1 MTNDLATTRT
11 AALTTGTSYPALVAV
26 ELRRLW
32 WRRLTKALLVI
43 AVVFSGAT
51 IYGAYQSTSTTNLAQ
66 QVQAYEQQV
75 ADLPEM
81 IQQCEQMQADARASG
96 DPEADFG
103 CQQMTAPTLEQYGI
117 SSPDA
122 GALFGRLAMTNA
134 YLYAFLALVLGAS
147 LVGAEYSAG
156 SLSTWLTFEPRRG
169 RVASSK
175 LVATGVAGAAIAAV
189 GLAVTALG
197 AWLVT
202 QVNRPDPD
210 LHLPVPTTPD
220 DPLTH
225 ILLRCLAV
233 AVIAAVTG
241 SALAL
246 VARNTGAVVA
256 VVLGYA
262 VVVEGILS
270 QALGRGH
277 LAPWLPVK
285 NVEAFLGRGT
295 TYYADVCDD
304 AGSCQFNSLTLSYTH
319 GWVYLLIAV
328 PLLVAIA
335 LLVFRRRDLN

>member
-11 AALTTGTSYPALVAV
+11 AAPASGTTYPALVAV

-43 AVVFSGAT
+43 AVLFTGAT
-51 IYGAYQSTSTTNLAQ
+51 IYGEYQSTSTANLAQ
-66 QVQAYEQQV
+66 QIEAYEQHV
-75 ADLPEM
+75 RDLPEM
-81 IQQCEQMQADARASG
+81 IQQCEQAQADARAND
-96 DPEADFG
+96 DPQADFG
-103 CQQMTAPTLEQYGI
+103 CQQMTAPTLEQSGI
-117 SSPDA
+117 GSPDA
-122 GALFGRLAMTNA
+122 GALFGRLATTNA

-156 SLSTWLTFEPRRG
+156 SLSTWLTFEPRRI
-169 RVASSK
+169 RVGLSK
-175 LVATGVAGAAIAAV
+175 LVATGIAGAAIAAV
-189 GLAVTALG
+189 GLAVTAAG

-202 QVNRPDPD
+202 QVNRPDPS
-210 LHLPVPTTPD
+210 LHLPVPATPD
-220 DPLTH
+220 DPITH
-225 ILLRCLAV
+225 ILLRCLTV

-262 VVVEGILS
+262 VIVEGILS

-295 TYYADVCDD
+295 TYFAEVCEN
-304 AGSCQFNSLTLSYTH
+304 AGSCQYTSLTLSYTH